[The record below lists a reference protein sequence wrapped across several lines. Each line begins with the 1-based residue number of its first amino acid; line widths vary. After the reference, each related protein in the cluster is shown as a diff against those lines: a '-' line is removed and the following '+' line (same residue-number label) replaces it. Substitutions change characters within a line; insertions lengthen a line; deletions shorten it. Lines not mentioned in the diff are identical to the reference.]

1 MICPK
6 CKKQLPDDAV
16 FCDKCKT
23 KVSTL
28 KKANEVAHNTK
39 KPIYN
44 SRVFIILITLLS
56 VTAACLAGFI
66 AYVLADNSYLT
77 GYVPHPAIFGSNKKS
92 TPSFGGG
99 GGGGG
104 GLPPGEKPP
113 VVTEAP
119 EKPANPTEPPEK
131 PTPKPIP
138 TQDPPQD
145 PPKDPPKDPP
155 VSSGVINADPG
166 RNGYILNPGT
176 VLTEKD
182 LTDFYSEN
190 GAEKT
195 KKTVRLMVNEIYA
208 RYGYIFNVEEYKD
221 YFSQK
226 TWYEPLYDDQDYVRG
241 LMNEKDGNNLKV
253 LVDYEKKMGWSTTD

>member
-23 KVSTL
+23 RVSTL
-28 KKANEVAHNTK
+28 KKANEAAHNTK

-44 SRVFIILITLLS
+44 SRAFIILITLLS

-77 GYVPHPAIFGSNKKS
+77 GYVPHPAIFGSNKK
-92 TPSFGGG
+92 TAPSFGG

-104 GLPPGEKPP
+104 GLPPGGVPPIVTPQPDEPDKPP
-113 VVTEAP
+113 QPPPKLTP
-119 EKPANPTEPPEK
+119 E
-131 PTPKPIP
+131 PTPKPTPVP
-138 TQDPPQD
+138 TPPQD
-145 PPKDPPKDPP
+145 PPI
-155 VSSGVINADPG
+155 SNGVINANPG

-253 LVDYEKKMGWSTTD
+253 LVDYEKKMGWSTTG